1 MAKIK
6 NPHSHICLEII
17 SISGVI
23 GFSPG
28 QTRGLGLGWG
38 GGGAQTHVQKFYF
51 KFSIIL
57 KGIDMEDFSR
67 AKMSQIKGKGILS
80 NFGTTN
86 DYALF

>member
-1 MAKIK
+1 MSRNNINKWGDRLFTGT
-6 NPHSHICLEII
+6 NSRLRP
-17 SISGVI
+17 GV
-23 GFSPG
+23 
-28 QTRGLGLGWG
+28 GW
-38 GGGAQTHVQKFYF
+38 GGAQTHVQKFYF